1 MSSNYSKEQTWD
13 GKSSAEQKLLLLPSY
28 TDKVGLELGLPG
40 ET

>member
-1 MSSNYSKEQTWD
+1 MSSNYSKEQTQD
-13 GKSSAEQKLLLLPSY
+13 GKSSAEEKLSILHSC

>member
-1 MSSNYSKEQTWD
+1 MSSNYSKEQSQD
-13 GKSSAEQKLLLLPSY
+13 EKSSVVQKLSFLHSC